1 MACVPKSVGARDPGG
16 EMFRIIPKDEE
27 FFSLFLKASENICEG
42 GRQLK
47 ELLDRFDN
55 VRERALMIEEVEHR
69 GDAITHDIIRKLNT
83 TFITP
88 IDREDILKLASALD
102 DVIDLIHGVAT
113 RMIVYKISATTP
125 HAKELGFLIM
135 KAAQELNKGIEHL
148 PLADGRER
156 VYEHCVEVNSIENEA
171 DRVSRDAIADLFE
184 NQIDPVA
191 IIKWKEIYETLETA
205 TDRCEDAANVL
216 ESVALKNA

>member
-1 MACVPKSVGARDPGG
+1 
-16 EMFRIIPKDEE
+16 MFRIIPRDEE
-27 FFSLFLKASENICEG
+27 FFTLFIKASDNIYEG
-42 GRQLK
+42 ARQLK
-47 ELLDRFDN
+47 ELLDRFDD
-55 VRERALMIEEVEHR
+55 VLERARKIEEVEHR
-69 GDAITHDIIRKLNT
+69 GDAITHDIIRKLDT

-113 RMIVYKISATTP
+113 RLVVYKIAAMTP
-125 HAKELGFLIM
+125 HAKELGFLIL
-135 KAAQELNKGIEHL
+135 KAAQELRKGIEHL
-148 PLADGRER
+148 PLSNGRER

-184 NQIDPVA
+184 NQSNPVA
-191 IIKWKEIYETLETA
+191 IIKWKEIYETLELA

>member
-1 MACVPKSVGARDPGG
+1 
-16 EMFRIIPKDEE
+16 MFRIIPREEE
-27 FFSLFLKASENICEG
+27 FFTLFFKASENIHEG
-42 GRQLK
+42 AILLK

-55 VRERALMIEEVEHR
+55 IQERALKIEEVEHK

-88 IDREDILKLASALD
+88 IDREDIIKLASALD
-102 DVIDLIHGVAT
+102 DVIDLIHGVAM
-113 RMIVYKISATTP
+113 RLVVYKISASTSY
-125 HAKELGFLIM
+125 AKELGFLIV
-135 KAAQELNKGIEHL
+135 KAAHELQKGIEHL
-148 PLADGRER
+148 PLANGRDR

-171 DRVSRDAIADLFE
+171 DRVSRDAIANLFE

>member
-1 MACVPKSVGARDPGG
+1 
-16 EMFRIIPKDEE
+16 MFRIVPREEE
-27 FFSLFLKASENICEG
+27 FFSLFSKASENIYDG
-42 GRQLK
+42 ARQLK

-55 VRERALMIEEVEHR
+55 IQERALRIEEVEHK

-88 IDREDILKLASALD
+88 IDREDIIKLASALD
-102 DVIDLIHGVAT
+102 DIIDLIHGAAT
-113 RMIVYKISATTP
+113 RLVLYRISASTSY
-125 HAKELGFLIM
+125 AKELGFLIT
-135 KAAQELNKGIEHL
+135 KAAQELQKGIEHL
-148 PLADGRER
+148 PLADGRDR

-184 NQIDPVA
+184 NQIDPVT